1 MRPRSNGRI
10 ATRGAGCLRQS
21 IAGYIRSL
29 MTVCMREYTPDLP
42 PEGATLGINMTVLA
56 PLTVTS
62 HQFYNK
68 LALEGVYFFFSSV

>member
-1 MRPRSNGRI
+1 
-10 ATRGAGCLRQS
+10 
-21 IAGYIRSL
+21 